1 MSTCFKL
8 KPIESMM
15 LVLLLNGKQIE
26 QGQLP
31 TLDQKSVSKPPIMQT
46 AVELE
51 FANKLLNKKPKENT
65 LLKIEIMKLKTK
77 CCNVLQNSEELAHKI
92 HDYYGTQ
99 KFNLVARKLDFLNR
113 FPILLFSD

>member
-31 TLDQKSVSKPPIMQT
+31 TLDQKSVSKPPIMQI

-65 LLKIEIMKLKTK
+65 LLKIEVMKLKTE
-77 CCNVLQNSEELAHKI
+77 CCNVLQNLELAHKI

-99 KFNLVARKLDFLNR
+99 KFNLVARKLNFLDR
-113 FPILLFSD
+113 FPILLFSN